1 MKQAENY
8 KTKYAAH
15 SYPDARDSPESYW
28 RHQQRKSQSFPLGK
42 GSKIPESSTNYYSSP
57 SSYKSQRGHVCSS
70 PTYTKYTT
78 LHNSDASHLQNHSK
92 PNRDKYYASFSP
104 TRKARY
110 EDELGNVTKLKFTNE
125 DLEDLAQ
132 DNVEEDAEE
141 EATEDDREETC
152 EFLNKDYE
160 EQEADDEIDEES
172 DASPLVRRA
181 QRGGKNETLLRQPQ
195 RWRAM
200 EQQTDSRRPRYQ
212 QCVPLV
218 QNHPSSPK
226 YYHVVA
232 EHEVPE
238 PLSDED
244 FVRTSL
250 RNPTRRQPAEYRQW
264 SSSRNDPDRYDDVIQ
279 STRRS
284 SIKPEGNRLLEP
296 ELVRIRRCNR
306 CGSLS
311 TSKRNELPMKNSC
324 RFDDRVN
331 IPTKGPIGDEP
342 ESLAYCGR
350 CNLRYSTK
358 DTSDAIDI
366 PSSPYHAKFRKPRE
380 IKSPTIYEV
389 PEQGQ
394 VNKLSNDYT
403 RSTRYQRKA
412 ADAFTEKSKRALH
425 TSHGT
430 ARIPSRYTE

>member
-1 MKQAENY
+1 MKQVENH
-8 KTKYAAH
+8 KTKYVAH
-15 SYPDARDSPESYW
+15 SYPDARDSPESCW
-28 RHQQRKSQSFPLGK
+28 KHQQRKSQSFPFGR
-42 GSKIPESSTNYYSSP
+42 SNKIPESSTSYYSSP
-57 SSYKSQRGHVCSS
+57 TSYKSQRGHICSS

-78 LHNSDASHLQNHSK
+78 LHDSDVAYLQSHSK
-92 PNRDKYYASFSP
+92 PNRDKHYSSLSP
-104 TRKARY
+104 TRKSRY
-110 EDELGNVTKLKFTNE
+110 SDELANVTKLKLTNE
-125 DLEDLAQ
+125 DLENIRQ
-132 DNVEEDAEE
+132 ENVEEDPEE
-141 EATEDDREETC
+141 EITEDDREGAG
-152 EFLNKDYE
+152 EFLDKEYE

-181 QRGGKNETLLRQPQ
+181 QRGNKTEMLLRQP
-195 RWRAM
+195 RWRGGM
-200 EQQTDSRRPRYQ
+200 EQQMDTRRVRCQ

-218 QNHPSSPK
+218 QNHSSSPK
-226 YYHVVA
+226 YYHAVA

-250 RNPTRRQPAEYRQW
+250 RSPTRRQPAEYRQW

-284 SIKPEGNRLLEP
+284 RMKPEGNRLIEP
-296 ELVRIRRCNR
+296 ELVRIRKCNR

-311 TSKRNELPMKNSC
+311 TSKRNESPVKNSC

-342 ESLAYCGR
+342 ESLAYCAR
-350 CNLRYSTK
+350 CNLMYSTK

-366 PSSPYHAKFRKPRE
+366 PSSLYHTKFRKPRE
-380 IKSPTIYEV
+380 IKSPAIYEI

-394 VNKLSNDYT
+394 VDNKLSDDYT
-403 RSTRYQRKA
+403 RSRYHRKTPDMFA
-412 ADAFTEKSKRALH
+412 EKSKRTLH